1 MGRLLELNMES
12 DALELARNFC
22 RDNDLMLLSNNI
34 EDNSLLVM
42 DRSCN
47 TKRIYIKNDE
57 WSITK

>member
-22 RDNDLMLLSNNI
+22 RDNDLMLFSNNI
-34 EDNSLLVM
+34 VDNSLLVM

-47 TKRIYIKNDE
+47 TKRIYIKDGE
-57 WSITK
+57 WAL

>member
-42 DRSCN
+42 DRRCN
-47 TKRIYIKNDE
+47 TKRIYIKDGE
-57 WSITK
+57 WAL

>member
-22 RDNDLMLLSNNI
+22 RDNDLILLSNNI
-34 EDNSLLVM
+34 EDDSLLVM

-57 WSITK
+57 WSLTK

>member
-34 EDNSLLVM
+34 EDDSLLVM

-47 TKRIYIKNDE
+47 TKRIYIKDGE

>member
-42 DRSCN
+42 DRSCT
-47 TKRIYIKNDE
+47 TKRIYIKNGE
-57 WSITK
+57 WAL

>member
-1 MGRLLELNMES
+1 MVRLLELNMES

-47 TKRIYIKNDE
+47 TKRIYIKDGE
-57 WSITK
+57 WAL

>member
-34 EDNSLLVM
+34 EDDSLLVM

>member
-34 EDNSLLVM
+34 EDDSLLVM
-42 DRSCN
+42 DRSYN

-57 WSITK
+57 WSLTK

>member
-34 EDNSLLVM
+34 EDDSLIVM

-57 WSITK
+57 WSLTK

>member
-34 EDNSLLVM
+34 EDNSLIVM

-57 WSITK
+57 WSLTK

>member
-1 MGRLLELNMES
+1 MGRLLELDMEN

-34 EDNSLLVM
+34 EGESLLVM

-47 TKRIYIKNDE
+47 TKRIYIKDGE
-57 WSITK
+57 WSF

>member
-34 EDNSLLVM
+34 EDDSLIVM

-47 TKRIYIKNDE
+47 TKRIYIKNEE
-57 WSITK
+57 WSLTK

>member
-12 DALELARNFC
+12 DALELARSFC

-34 EDNSLLVM
+34 EDDSLIVM

-57 WSITK
+57 WSLTK

>member
-34 EDNSLLVM
+34 EDDSLIVM

-47 TKRIYIKNDE
+47 TKGYI
-57 WSITK
+57 

>member
-1 MGRLLELNMES
+1 MGRLLELNMDS

-34 EDNSLLVM
+34 EDKSLLVM

-47 TKRIYIKNDE
+47 TKRIYIKDDE
-57 WSITK
+57 WSL

>member
-34 EDNSLLVM
+34 EDDSLLVM

-57 WSITK
+57 WSLTK

>member
-34 EDNSLLVM
+34 EDDSLIVM

-57 WSITK
+57 WSLAK

>member
-22 RDNDLMLLSNNI
+22 RDNDLRLLSNNI

-47 TKRIYIKNDE
+47 TKRIYIKDGE
-57 WSITK
+57 WAL